1 MEHLSALQFN
11 SRGLFVLLRMP
22 LCRLLARH
30 LFYHLSTQ
38 KKKKKTKKGKKKT
51 DKWENWQIVS
61 ARFRKP
67 PIFRSVCFCI
77 AVSLYPVWA
86 DVDAIYQVLKQAGEI
101 RGNSTNSPPT
111 PPTAEHPP
119 SGAAPSSARASS
131 HPCSS
136 STSGK
141 AHYQEF
147 LPILERTSKHLG
159 FFHVQWRITTFV
171 RIARGSSNLISRLPL
186 LNFLDYP
193 LNRWA
198 LLLSKTTLFLS
209 FFFFFLDNIWN
220 WDF

>member
-1 MEHLSALQFN
+1 M
-11 SRGLFVLLRMP
+11 LLPKPPYIVYRAP
-22 LCRLLARH
+22 
-30 LFYHLSTQ
+30 FSYHLSTPKREKGRRRQ
-38 KKKKKTKKGKKKT
+38 INVRKLTERAIRKKKKNPPRTVRP
-51 DKWENWQIVS
+51 VS
-61 ARFRKP
+61 
-67 PIFRSVCFCI
+67 FCI

-147 LPILERTSKHLG
+147 LPTLERTSEPQK
-159 FFHVQWRITTFV
+159 FCHVQWRITCATFIGV
-171 RIARGSSNLISRLPL
+171 LRREEARISCFGISSLNLISL
-186 LNFLDYP
+186 LN
-193 LNRWA
+193 RGA
-198 LLLSKTTLFLS
+198 LL
-209 FFFFFLDNIWN
+209 NY
-220 WDF
+220 